1 LLTKRII
8 HAYDSAYTVVHFIGD
23 APSQCMEG
31 HFPGARN
38 PGTYSDEVW
47 HVQLRP
53 PSCQIRGGRHK
64 WTGVDIWVNLYPGVL
79 FYFSDSSITRTAKSE
94 KRGFSLNA
102 PKIYL
107 AVGALLWVLFA
118 SGSNLQHFTSKNIF
132 FRWTHRGYYFA
143 RELIGN
149 APYC

>member
-1 LLTKRII
+1 MRQVNAWRVI
-8 HAYDSAYTVVHFIGD
+8 
-23 APSQCMEG
+23 
-31 HFPGARN
+31 FPGARN

-118 SGSNLQHFTSKNIF
+118 SVSNLQHFTSKNIF
-132 FRWTHRGYYFA
+132 SVDPSRLLFCTGVNRKRPLLLMIAT
-143 RELIGN
+143 
-149 APYC
+149 